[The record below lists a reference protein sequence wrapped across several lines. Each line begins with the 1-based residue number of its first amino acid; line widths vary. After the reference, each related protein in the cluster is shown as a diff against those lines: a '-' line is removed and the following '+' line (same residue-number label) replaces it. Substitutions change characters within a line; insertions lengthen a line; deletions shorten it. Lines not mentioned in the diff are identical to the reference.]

1 MSLRKAAWIAAGAAV
16 VALVVWA
23 ALRPTRVEVAEVRR
37 GDLVATLSATGVVE
51 AYQAEVAPAIIGRV
65 SEVLVEEGDVV
76 REGQVLAR
84 LEATKERAAVREREA
99 AVAGARAE
107 VEGRRAAGD
116 YERGPRTP

>member
-1 MSLRKAAWIAAGAAV
+1 V